1 MITVYEC
8 GNGDCFLIEDDIF
21 NLQID
26 LGKSINPHLKIN
38 NVSIDYDLMISHS
51 HDDHIIGNVGKL
63 NKAPNE
69 IFVPAYYPEYL
80 CIKNKLEGGN
90 NTLLK
95 GMKYSLL
102 YEGKML
108 YGKYEILNPSLTPW
122 IEWKIGNI
130 PDINESEL
138 DEYLREKNTS
148 YREII
153 NEVESVGRS
162 YERPREESFNPK
174 KFVDSYFKLLL
185 KNKYPDLDDEDL
197 DVNMLA
203 DLPNGQSRA
212 GRLNFFVKYFD
223 RYQAND
229 MSIVFLYE
237 NDDKK
242 SVLFTGDAG
251 KMVWDRLIDKGKSI
265 KCDVLKTPHHGSK
278 HNLNL
283 KILNEMKPEIAL
295 ISHNNQHGK
304 IDHHP
309 NIEILGYLK
318 FFKVDVHCTNDIVK
332 NSITWKNKTSGLIP
346 SYNIKFV

>member
-1 MITVYEC
+1 
-8 GNGDCFLIEDDIF
+8 
-21 NLQID
+21 
-26 LGKSINPHLKIN
+26 
-38 NVSIDYDLMISHS
+38 
-51 HDDHIIGNVGKL
+51 
-63 NKAPNE
+63 
-69 IFVPAYYPEYL
+69 
-80 CIKNKLEGGN
+80 
-90 NTLLK
+90 
-95 GMKYSLL
+95 
-102 YEGKML
+102 
-108 YGKYEILNPSLTPW
+108 
-122 IEWKIGNI
+122 
-130 PDINESEL
+130 
-138 DEYLREKNTS
+138 
-148 YREII
+148 
-153 NEVESVGRS
+153 
-162 YERPREESFNPK
+162 
-174 KFVDSYFKLLL
+174 
-185 KNKYPDLDDEDL
+185 
-197 DVNMLA
+197 
-203 DLPNGQSRA
+203 
-212 GRLNFFVKYFD
+212 
-223 RYQAND
+223 

>member
-8 GNGDCFLIEDDIF
+8 GNGDCFLIENDAF

-26 LGKSINPHLKIN
+26 LGHSINPHLKIAN
-38 NVSIDYDLMISHS
+38 GNINYDLMISHS

-63 NKAPNE
+63 KKAPSE

-80 CIKNKLEGGN
+80 CIKNKLEGKN
-90 NTLLK
+90 STLLK

-108 YGKYEILNPSLTPW
+108 YNKYEILNPSLTPW
-122 IEWKIGNI
+122 VEWKIGNEK
-130 PDINESEL
+130 DL
-138 DEYLREKNTS
+138 DKIKLSDFLKEKNTS
-148 YREII
+148 YEEII
-153 NEVESVGRS
+153 KEVESVGRC
-162 YERPREESFNPK
+162 YEKPKDERFNPK
-174 KFVDSYFKLLL
+174 EFVDSYFKLLI
-185 KNKYPDLDDEDL
+185 KNKYPNLDEDGL
-197 DVNMLA
+197 ESDVLA
-203 DLPNGQSRA
+203 NLYHNQTPA
-212 GRLNFFVKYFD
+212 GRLNFFIKYFD
-223 RYQAND
+223 RYHAND

-237 NDDKK
+237 NSDKK
-242 SVLFTGDAG
+242 NVLFTGDAG
-251 KMVWDRLIDKGKSI
+251 KNVWNRLIDEGKRI

-278 HNLNL
+278 NNLNL
-283 KILNEMKPEIAL
+283 EILGEMKPDIAL

-332 NSITWKNKTSGLIP
+332 NKAVWISKTIGLVP
-346 SYNIKFV
+346 SYDIMFV